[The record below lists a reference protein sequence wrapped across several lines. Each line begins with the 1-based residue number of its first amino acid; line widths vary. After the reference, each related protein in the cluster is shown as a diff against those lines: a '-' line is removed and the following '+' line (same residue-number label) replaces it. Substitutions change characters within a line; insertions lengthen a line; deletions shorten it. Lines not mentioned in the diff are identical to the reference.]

1 MNKKN
6 KKLKYDELFDKAGT
20 TPETFTTI
28 EIEEEVEEVP
38 TPPPSP
44 PKPFRYKELP
54 RPQRLTNI
62 PERIIKKGE

>member
-1 MNKKN
+1 MSKKR
-6 KKLKYDELFDKAGT
+6 KLEYDELFDNAGA

-38 TPPPSP
+38 VPPPAP

-62 PERIIKKGE
+62 PERIIRRGG